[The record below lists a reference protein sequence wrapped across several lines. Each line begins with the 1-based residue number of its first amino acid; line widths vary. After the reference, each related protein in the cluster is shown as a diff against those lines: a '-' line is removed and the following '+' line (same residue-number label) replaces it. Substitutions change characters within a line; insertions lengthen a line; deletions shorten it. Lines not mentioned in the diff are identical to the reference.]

1 RKVTYGELAAEA
13 DLHRRVTAQVKP
25 KPPSAHRIVGKPI
38 ARFDIPGKVTGGV
51 AYVQDL
57 RLPGMLHGRV
67 VRPPNYGAKLEAIGE
82 AKIKALPGVVAVVR
96 DGSFL
101 GVITERQGQAI
112 PAGTALPAA
121 PRR

>member
-1 RKVTYGELAAEA
+1 RA
-13 DLHRRVTAQVKP
+13 RRT
-25 KPPSAHRIVGKPI
+25 PPSADRVVGKSI

-67 VRPPNYGAKLEAIGE
+67 VRPPNYGAKLEAIDE
-82 AKIKALPGVVAVVR
+82 AKINAMPGVIAVVR

-101 GVITERQGQAI
+101 GVIAEREEQAI
-112 PAGTALPAA
+112 PASTALPGA
-121 PRR
+121 PRS